1 MYLFLQIKS
10 LDLCHHFVSIKKVHK
25 SLVKQRIPVDI
36 CISNEEVADEL
47 TDSIARNAFL
57 RIATER
63 YLSTPV

>member
-1 MYLFLQIKS
+1 MKS

-25 SLVKQRIPVDI
+25 SLVKQRIPVAI
-36 CISNEEVADEL
+36 CIINEEVADEL

-63 YLSTPV
+63 YSSTHV